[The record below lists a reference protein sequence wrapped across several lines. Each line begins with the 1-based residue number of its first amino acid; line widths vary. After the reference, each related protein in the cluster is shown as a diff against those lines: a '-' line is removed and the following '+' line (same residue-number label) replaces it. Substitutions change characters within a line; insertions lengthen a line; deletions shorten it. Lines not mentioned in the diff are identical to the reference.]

1 MILQPGDLIQYIP
14 WDRQKNMPLINQQC
28 FAVVLEITDDFI
40 IVDSARYACPEVI
53 LKKYLKTLKV
63 ELVSRPDQNLQN
75 PVNL

>member
-1 MILQPGDLIQYIP
+1 
-14 WDRQKNMPLINQQC
+14 MPLINQQC